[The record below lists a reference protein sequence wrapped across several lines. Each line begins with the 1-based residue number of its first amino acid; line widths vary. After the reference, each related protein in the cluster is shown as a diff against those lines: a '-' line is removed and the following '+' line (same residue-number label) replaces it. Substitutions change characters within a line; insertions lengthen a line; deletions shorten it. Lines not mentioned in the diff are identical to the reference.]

1 SQCGPPLPRLHHLA
15 RRPGHLPHGE
25 LHPDASRH
33 PSQGSDHEGRARRLQ
48 IRSAHPR
55 GGRHPR
61 AALPENLPGHL
72 PLNPAP
78 APRPQENVA
87 SMRICFLNQAPEQ
100 SKAYDTAKI
109 EALLNSYASPGTK
122 VEIVFPDNYEGSRLY
137 DTIGAQSVLNGLHHM
152 METPAI
158 VRKIFWAA
166 QNGYDAVIS
175 SNTFDPGVDGGR
187 LAVEIPVIG
196 LLRTSM
202 HAALTLSDRV
212 GITVPLPPHVP
223 HTLRIL
229 RTLGLDRFVSDIRP
243 IGVYG
248 SDIAKRKNE
257 IFDITEK
264 LIRGLISE
272 TRAEIIL
279 PLGGA
284 LIPYVVNPD
293 DLAKATG
300 IQVLNTKA

>member
-1 SQCGPPLPRLHHLA
+1 
-15 RRPGHLPHGE
+15 
-25 LHPDASRH
+25 
-33 PSQGSDHEGRARRLQ
+33 
-48 IRSAHPR
+48 
-55 GGRHPR
+55 
-61 AALPENLPGHL
+61 
-72 PLNPAP
+72 
-78 APRPQENVA
+78 
-87 SMRICFLNQAPEQ
+87 MRIMFLNQAPKR
-100 SKAYDTAKI
+100 SSHYDAVRI
-109 EALLNSYASPGTK
+109 EAQLNSYASPGTK
-122 VEIVFPDNYEGSRLY
+122 VEIGFPDDYEGSKVF
-137 DTIGAQSVLNGLHHM
+137 DAIGSQSALNGLHHM

-166 QNGYDAVIS
+166 QNGYDAVIQ

-187 LAVEIPVIG
+187 LAVSIPVIG

-223 HTLRIL
+223 YTWRLLRAM
-229 RTLGLDRFVSDIRP
+229 GLERFVSDIRP

-248 SDIAKRKNE
+248 ADIAKRQKE

-264 LIRGLISE
+264 LIRGLITE

-300 IQVLNTKA
+300 IQVLNTKAIGIRFAETCVALKLTQSNFTYPRAKLTYEDFTSR